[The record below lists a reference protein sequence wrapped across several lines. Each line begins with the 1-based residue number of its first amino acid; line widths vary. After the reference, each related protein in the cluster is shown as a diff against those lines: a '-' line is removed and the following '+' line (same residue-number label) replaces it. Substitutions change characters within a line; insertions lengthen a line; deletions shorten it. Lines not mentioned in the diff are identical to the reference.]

1 MATNNPPST
10 ASKTATKTA
19 TATKTSTVA
28 NPRGNITVTGGA
40 GKGHTV
46 VTIGGGKKEDTPSL
60 TGLKSSS
67 HTAPPVAQPAAKPAK
82 PDKAFGEA
90 QLAPELD
97 LIKRLV
103 ALSTSKRLIKN
114 SGA

>member
-1 MATNNPPST
+1 MATNSPSST

-60 TGLKSSS
+60 AGLKSSS
-67 HTAPPVAQPAAKPAK
+67 QKGQSVAQPAAKPAK
-82 PDKAFGEA
+82 PDKAFGDA
-90 QLAPELD
+90 ALAPEID

-114 SGA
+114 SGS